1 MARTRFFRNVRRLGQ
16 ILDVL
21 AKYGFGTFV
30 DRTGLDRSR
39 LGSRLFRTPDGKEL
53 HDVPAAVRFRKVLEE
68 LGPTFVKFGQIL
80 STRPDLLPP
89 RYCNE
94 LRKLQDHVPPFPF
107 EEVKAAVEGDL
118 KKPLEEIF
126 RHFSPKPAAA
136 ASLAQVH
143 LATLLDG
150 KKVVVKVQRPR
161 VKEIIDEDL
170 DILTY
175 LARLA
180 NRYVDELKPYN
191 PSQMVQEFRQA
202 ILKELDFTIEARNT
216 ERIRE
221 MFKDDATVYVPQ
233 VYPAHS
239 SQHVMVM
246 ERIEGIKLSDMRAIE
261 KAGLDR
267 KQLAIN
273 GANAFLKQIFVYGFF
288 HADPHPGNL
297 FALEG
302 NCVAFIDFGMVGR
315 LHKETKEQIAG
326 MLVGIAT
333 RDTKRLLQAAVALG
347 AIKEDA
353 PLQRLSWELEDLLD
367 RYYVS
372 SLKSLKLGDALKDLL
387 EVMAHFEIRM
397 PPEMT
402 MLSKTLITI
411 EGVGEMLDPDFDMVG
426 LTQPFAQKLAMS
438 RFDPGNL
445 LKDARELLESLY
457 SLAVTLP
464 RDLQWVL
471 NKLKQGTLTIE
482 LQLKG
487 LEKLIQTLDKVTNRL
502 AFSVVIAALIIG
514 SSIVVMAD
522 KGPFLFGYPAFGM
535 VGYITAGVM
544 GLWLVISILRSGRF

>member
-1 MARTRFFRNVRRLGQ
+1 MVRYRLFRNVRRLGQ

-21 AKYGFGTFV
+21 AKYGFGAFV

-39 LGSRLFRTPDGKEL
+39 LGRRLLRSPDGMSIHEM
-53 HDVPAAVRFRKVLEE
+53 PAAVRFRRVLEE
-68 LGPTFVKFGQIL
+68 LGPTFIKFGQIL
-80 STRPDLLPP
+80 STRADLIPP
-89 RYCNE
+89 RYCSE
-94 LRKLQDHVPPFPF
+94 LRKLQDRVPPFPF

-118 KKPLEEIF
+118 KKPLEEVF

-161 VKEIIDEDL
+161 IKELIDEDL
-170 DILTY
+170 DILAQ

-180 NRYVDELKPYN
+180 NRYVEELKPYN

-202 ILKELDFTIEARNT
+202 ILKELDFTIEARNM
-216 ERIRE
+216 ERIRQ
-221 MFKDDATVYVPQ
+221 MFEGDATVYIPRVF
-233 VYPAHS
+233 PAYS

-246 ERIEGIKLSDMRAIE
+246 ERIEGIKVSDLKALE

-273 GANAFLKQIFVYGFF
+273 GANAFLTQIFIYGFF

-302 NCVAFIDFGMVGR
+302 NRVAFIDFGMVGR
-315 LHKETKEQIAG
+315 LHKESKEQVAG

-333 RDTKRLLQAAVALG
+333 RDTKRLLQAAVAMG
-347 AIKEDA
+347 AVKEDA
-353 PLQRLSWELEDLLD
+353 PLQRLSWDLEDLLD

-387 EVMAHFEIRM
+387 EVMARYQIRM

-411 EGVGEMLDPDFDMVG
+411 EGVGETLDPDFDMVG
-426 LTQPFAQKLAMS
+426 LTQPFAQKLVMS
-438 RFDPGNL
+438 RFNPSNL
-445 LKDARELLESLY
+445 TKDVREVLESLY

-464 RDLQWVL
+464 KDLQLVL
-471 NKLKQGTLTIE
+471 NKLKQGTLGIE

-487 LEKLIQTLDKVTNRL
+487 LEKLIQTLDKVSNRL
-502 AFSVVIAALIIG
+502 AFSVIIAALIIG
-514 SSIVVMAD
+514 SSIVVMANQ
-522 KGPFLFGYPAFGM
+522 GPFLFGYPAFGM
-535 VGYITAGVM
+535 VGYIAAGLM
-544 GLWLVISILRSGRF
+544 GLWLVISILRSRRF